1 MPTVRKRNG
10 KFQVQVRMKGLPTST
25 RTFDSK
31 TDALR
36 WGISIESGA
45 IQHDPNGNMNIAS
58 DVTLGDLLNRYYKDV
73 ALQRVWHRRE
83 RSIIRNIQKSAL
95 YHTKVNQIS
104 ESAVAKYRDERLK
117 TVRPSTIVRE
127 LAAVSHCITI
137 AQTDWGVKIPINAF
151 KLVRKPKVRNG
162 RERRIANDEWLR
174 LVKADSG
181 RGRRSFIHIIEFAIE
196 TALRKGELL
205 RVKWRDLDVE
215 QSTLHVGMT
224 KNGYP
229 RTIPLTPRALAILKS
244 IERLPND
251 ERVFHVKYGTL
262 SSWWTELIQ
271 CAGVRNCRWHDLRH
285 EGISRHFEHGL
296 SIPEVALISG
306 YRDYQMLRR
315 YTHIKAEN
323 VAVKLARLSA
333 QAK

>member
-10 KFQVQVRMKGLPTST
+10 KFQVQVRMKGLPTAT

-31 TDALR
+31 TEALR
-36 WGISIESGA
+36 WGIGIESGT
-45 IQHDPNGNMNIAS
+45 IQPDTDGNIKAAN
-58 DVTLGDLLNRYYKDV
+58 DLTLGDILVRYYRDV

-83 RSIIRNIQKSAL
+83 RSIIRNIQKSVL
-95 YHTKVNQIS
+95 YDTKVNQIN

-137 AQTDWGVKIPINAF
+137 AQTDWGIKIPINAF

-162 RERRIANDEWLR
+162 RERRITNEEWLR
-174 LVKADSG
+174 LVEADSS
-181 RGRRSFIHIIEFAIE
+181 RGRRSFIHIVEFAIE

-205 RVKWRDLDVE
+205 RVKWADIDVK

-229 RTIPLTPRALAILKS
+229 RTIPLTPQALTILGS
-244 IERLPND
+244 IEKLPDND
-251 ERVFHVKYGTL
+251 NVFNVNYSTL

-306 YRDYQMLRR
+306 HRDYQMLRR

-323 VAVKLARLSA
+323 VALKLARLSVEP
-333 QAK
+333 K